1 MKYVENF
8 EAWAL
13 EKYNQFK
20 KEKESNPDFVEVVSP
35 SNRTVTIINMKN
47 RRASFSKC
55 HNDDKFNTYIGYG
68 VAWAK
73 YIGEEIPKQIVAIK
87 ISELNPGQKF
97 TLANKVEVEVKGEFY
112 YIGHNPVKNTSV
124 AVRANSGACYQFN
137 MDRYVMK
144 I

>member
-8 EAWAL
+8 EAWAH
-13 EKYNQFK
+13 EKYNQFM

-35 SNRTVTIINMKN
+35 SNRTVTIINMKS
-47 RRASFSKC
+47 RKASFSKC
-55 HNDDKFNTYIGYG
+55 HNYDKFNTYIGYG

-73 YIGEEIPKQIVAIK
+73 YIGEEIPKQIVTIK

-97 TLANKVEVEVKGEFY
+97 IFADEVVAKGEFC
-112 YIGHNPVKNTSV
+112 YIGYNPVNNTSV
-124 AVRANSGACYQFN
+124 AVRAISGECYQFS
-137 MDRYVMK
+137 MDCHVME

>member
-8 EAWAL
+8 EAWAH
-13 EKYNQFK
+13 EKYNQFMEEK
-20 KEKESNPDFVEVVSP
+20 KSNPNFVQVVSP

-55 HNDDKFNTYIGYG
+55 HDYDKFDTYIGYG

-73 YIGEEIPKQIVAIK
+73 YIGEEIPKEIVVIK

-97 TLANKVEVEVKGEFY
+97 IFAPEVVAKGEFY
-112 YIGHNPVKNTSV
+112 YIGNNPVNNTSV
-124 AVRANSGACYQFN
+124 AVHANSGECYEFS
-137 MDRYVMK
+137 MDCHVME